1 MVRIRMQRLGRRHRP
16 FFRIN
21 AIDQRTR
28 RNGRVIEAL
37 GWYDPLAKDESK
49 QIELKGERIQYWL
62 SQGARPSETMEDLLA
77 KHDLLPEKMKA
88 AWEKRRAEANARVA
102 AKVSLKKAEA
112 AVASIA
118 EMAGSAEA
126 NLSEF
131 QTKASKA
138 LKATQDAVAKADPKG
153 ATKAA
158 TDAES
163 AVEDAK
169 AAEEKAQAAKKKAE
183 EEAAAAE
190 AAKSEQ
196 SGEGEAEEKA
206 EGE

>member
-37 GWYDPLAKDESK
+37 GWFDPLAKDESK

-62 SQGARPSETMEDLLA
+62 SQGAQPSETVEDLLA
-77 KHDLLPEKMKA
+77 KHELLPDKMRA
-88 AWEKRRAEANARVA
+88 DWERRRAEANARVA

-112 AVASIA
+112 AVAAIA
-118 EMAGSAEA
+118 ELSGKAEA
-126 NLSEF
+126 NLAEH
-131 QTKASKA
+131 QTKAAAA
-138 LKATQDAVAKADPKG
+138 LKATQDAVAKADVKA

-158 TDAES
+158 SDAES
-163 AVEDAK
+163 AVESAK
-169 AAEEKAQAAKKKAE
+169 AAEEKAQAAKKQA
-183 EEAAAAE
+183 EEAAKAAE
-190 AAKSEQ
+190 
-196 SGEGEAEEKA
+196 SGEKA
-206 EGE
+206 E